1 MVTFDDERGRGAVL
15 PHRIY
20 QSGEVLE
27 DFWSTWTRFGGLV
40 QPTLGARLWQWAI
53 QQVVEIRR
61 MLTWRV
67 GSAKVRRRRRRRKTR
82 LALKDANGG
91 AVISSSSRIKLSQWL
106 WIFLSEFLRREAT
119 CSPIPQTF
127 HGEQWEST
135 RFVDASLLM
144 CVLLLLDA

>member
-1 MVTFDDERGRGAVL
+1 M
-15 PHRIY
+15 
-20 QSGEVLE
+20 
-27 DFWSTWTRFGGLV
+27 
-40 QPTLGARLWQWAI
+40 QPTPGARLWQWAF
-53 QQVVEIRR
+53 QPVVEIRR
-61 MLTWRV
+61 MSTWRG
-67 GSAKVRRRRRRRKTR
+67 GSAKVRRRRRGRRRKTR

-106 WIFLSEFLRREAT
+106 WIFLSESLRREAT

-135 RFVDASLLM
+135 RFADASLLM

>member
-1 MVTFDDERGRGAVL
+1 M
-15 PHRIY
+15 
-20 QSGEVLE
+20 
-27 DFWSTWTRFGGLV
+27 
-40 QPTLGARLWQWAI
+40 WQWAI
-53 QQVVEIRR
+53 QPVVEIRR
-61 MLTWRV
+61 TSTWRG
-67 GSAKVRRRRRRRKTR
+67 GSAKVRRRKTR

-106 WIFLSEFLRREAT
+106 WIFLSESLRREAT

-135 RFVDASLLM
+135 RFADASLLM